1 MKLQVTRMAQHTT
14 DDAHFRLA
22 FRLVA
27 SDKEQDVL
35 RTYHLMD
42 EVIGWIEGIGDS
54 GWAVSDALEQYQ
66 HFDTLSVEDAIQV
79 EETLKNDCKDLA
91 AKMTR
96 LPSLAAKFDGDD
108 EYEF

>member
-1 MKLQVTRMAQHTT
+1 MKLQVIRMAQHTT
-14 DDAHFRLA
+14 DDARFRLA

-42 EVIGWIEGIGDS
+42 EVIGWVEGIGES
-54 GWAVSDALEQYQ
+54 GWAVSDALEQDQ
-66 HFDTLSVEDAIQV
+66 QFDTSSVEDAMAV
-79 EETLKNDCKDLA
+79 EEALKDECKDLA
-91 AKMTR
+91 EKMTS
-96 LPSLAAKFDGDD
+96 LPSLTAKFDGED

>member
-22 FRLVA
+22 FHLVA
-27 SDKEQDVL
+27 SDQEQDVL
-35 RTYHLMD
+35 RSYHLMD
-42 EVIGWIEGIGDS
+42 EVIGRVEGVGDS
-54 GWAVSDALEQYQ
+54 GWTVSDALEQYQ
-66 HFDTLSVEDAIQV
+66 QFDTSSVADAMDVEDA
-79 EETLKNDCKDLA
+79 LKNHCKALA

-96 LPSLAAKFDGDD
+96 LPTLAATFDGEG